1 MKTIAIMQ
9 PTYLPWLGYFD
20 LINRSD
26 VFVFLDSVQFDKRSW
41 QQRNRIKTPNGEL
54 MLTVPVLTKGRSD
67 QKICDVMID
76 ISQKFE
82 KKHFNSICSNY
93 KKSRYFEFL
102 VVELEEI
109 FNSEINKLADLN
121 IRLIE
126 WLSSKLGINTKF
138 VYSSQL
144 DTDGSKTEL
153 LVNIC
158 KIINADHYISPAGSK
173 EYIDQNNLF
182 IKSGIKLSYQNYK
195 HPTYSQLYGDFIPY
209 MSVIDLLFNEGK
221 KSLELIKSG

>member
-76 ISQKFE
+76 PSQKFN
-82 KKHFNSICSNY
+82 KKHQY
-93 KKSRYFEFL
+93 RH
-102 VVELEEI
+102 
-109 FNSEINKLADLN
+109 
-121 IRLIE
+121 
-126 WLSSKLGINTKF
+126 T
-138 VYSSQL
+138 
-144 DTDGSKTEL
+144 
-153 LVNIC
+153 
-158 KIINADHYISPAGSK
+158 
-173 EYIDQNNLF
+173 
-182 IKSGIKLSYQNYK
+182 
-195 HPTYSQLYGDFIPY
+195 
-209 MSVIDLLFNEGK
+209 
-221 KSLELIKSG
+221 

>member
-82 KKHFNSICSNY
+82 KKHFNSIYSNY
-93 KKSRYFEFL
+93 KKSIFFKYFD
-102 VVELEEI
+102 VELEEI
-109 FNSEINKLADLN
+109 YKNEINKLVDLN

-195 HPTYSQLYGDFIPY
+195 HPTYSQLFGDFIPY